1 LETFGLV
8 VVKEDS
14 MKETINKNDLVVIQR
29 NIKELKE
36 NDIIAINKSNQTT
49 VSRIYQI
56 DNNEIIF
63 IKGDNN
69 LYPNNEILEKQ
80 NIEGKMI
87 FRLPLIGGFVSFLQT
102 KIMTVIIIVLLV
114 FEFKINKELKR
125 RRKKLVLSIDKEEKS

>member
-8 VVKEDS
+8 VVKEDNI
-14 MKETINKNDLVVIQR
+14 KETINKNDLVVIQR

-36 NDIIAINKSNQTT
+36 NDIIAINKNNQTT

>member
-36 NDIIAINKSNQTT
+36 NDIIAINKNNQTT

>member
-1 LETFGLV
+1 METFGLV

-36 NDIIAINKSNQTT
+36 NDIIAINKNNQTT